1 MSRSLA
7 PLLNRQSICSSCLR
21 NFRTTRPA
29 AAVLRRNNSN
39 SSSTPP
45 SSSDNISDMFSEME
59 FPSPRKI
66 KPILERYKTV
76 YRRTE
81 SGVVVSQIEQRAE
94 GEEILPG
101 EMTAGPHMPISEQLR
116 VQMRRVLYPLTLIT
130 AYSDP
135 EDPKTWNGMTISSF
149 NTVSLDPVP
158 LISFNVKFPSTTG
171 QIILDREL
179 FVVNVLCQHINSAK
193 LCALFNSRPPVKASE
208 LDPDAELPRRDGSDG
223 LRAVHENP
231 SPYVQRQMAN
241 QKMEPKFRPL
251 SGPFKDMPVYRTGY
265 GLRLIPNV
273 LLTSLGCQLRKVVTA
288 GDHRIII
295 AEVMD
300 VYGAIGDRPSERRR
314 FHLQGERLEREM
326 AQTYRNGK
334 YVRHRTENVFDV
346 SQVESGQKVLLD
358 DASIDF
364 KHMKRRKSDVITEIL

>member
-7 PLLNRQSICSSCLR
+7 SLVNRQSICSSCLR
-21 NFRTTRPA
+21 NFRTTRPT
-29 AAVLRRNNSN
+29 AVLLRRNNS
-39 SSSTPP
+39 STSP
-45 SSSDNISDMFSEME
+45 SSSDDISDMFSEME

-66 KPILERYKTV
+66 KPIIERYKTV
-76 YRRTE
+76 YRQAQN
-81 SGVVVSQIEQRAE
+81 GAILSQIEQRAE
-94 GEEILPG
+94 DEEILPEEIG
-101 EMTAGPHMPISEQLR
+101 AGPYMPISEQLR
-116 VQMRRVLYPLTLIT
+116 VQMRRVLYPLTLVT
-130 AYSDP
+130 AYSNPD
-135 EDPKTWNGMTISSF
+135 DPKTWNGMTISSF
-149 NTVSLDPVP
+149 NTVSMDPVP

-171 QIILDREL
+171 QMILDREL

-208 LDPDAELPRRDGSDG
+208 LDAGAELPRRDGSDG

-231 SPYVQRQMAN
+231 TAYVQRQMAH

-265 GLRLIPNV
+265 GIRLIPNV
-273 LLTSLGCQLRKVVTA
+273 LLTSLGCQLRKVVSA

-300 VYGAIGDRPSERRR
+300 VYGAVGDRPAERRR

-346 SQVESGQKVLLD
+346 SMVEAGQRVLLD

-364 KHMKRRKSDVITEIL
+364 KFMKRRKSDLITEIE

>member
-1 MSRSLA
+1 
-7 PLLNRQSICSSCLR
+7 
-21 NFRTTRPA
+21 
-29 AAVLRRNNSN
+29 
-39 SSSTPP
+39 
-45 SSSDNISDMFSEME
+45 MFSEME

-66 KPILERYKTV
+66 KPIVERYKTV
-76 YRRTE
+76 YRMTQ
-81 SGVVVSQIEQRAE
+81 SGTVLSQIEQRAE
-94 GEEILPG
+94 GEEILPE
-101 EMTAGPHMPISEQLR
+101 EMGAGPYLPISEQLR
-116 VQMRRVLYPLTLIT
+116 IQMRRVLYPLTLIT

-135 EDPKTWNGMTISSF
+135 DDPKTWNGMTISSF
-149 NTVSLDPVP
+149 NTVSMDPVP

-179 FVVNVLCQHINSAK
+179 FVVNVLCQHINAAK
-193 LCALFNSRPPVKASE
+193 ICALFNARPPIKASE
-208 LDPDAELPRRDGSDG
+208 LDPDADLPRRDGSDG

-231 SPYVQRQMAN
+231 SPYVQRQMPN

-265 GLRLIPNV
+265 GIRLIPNV
-273 LLTSLGCQLRKVVTA
+273 LLASLGCQLRKVVTA

-300 VYGAIGDRPSERRR
+300 VYGAIGDRPAERRR

-346 SQVESGQKVLLD
+346 SMVEAGQKVLLD
-358 DASIDF
+358 DPSVDF
-364 KHMKRRKSDVITEIL
+364 KFMKRRRSDVITEIE

>member
-7 PLLNRQSICSSCLR
+7 SLANRQSICSSCLR
-21 NFRTTRPA
+21 NFRTTRPT
-29 AAVLRRNNSN
+29 AVLPRRNNS
-39 SSSTPP
+39 STSP
-45 SSSDNISDMFSEME
+45 SSSDDISDMFSEME

-66 KPILERYKTV
+66 KPIIERYKTV
-76 YRRTE
+76 YRQAQN
-81 SGVVVSQIEQRAE
+81 GAILSQIEQRAE
-94 GEEILPG
+94 DEEILPEEIG
-101 EMTAGPHMPISEQLR
+101 AGPYMPISEQLR
-116 VQMRRVLYPLTLIT
+116 VQMRRVLYPLTLVT
-130 AYSDP
+130 AYSNPD
-135 EDPKTWNGMTISSF
+135 DPKTWNGMTISSF
-149 NTVSLDPVP
+149 NTVSMDPVP

-208 LDPDAELPRRDGSDG
+208 LDAGAELPRRDGSDG

-231 SPYVQRQMAN
+231 TA
-241 QKMEPKFRPL
+241 PL

-265 GLRLIPNV
+265 GIRLIPNV
-273 LLTSLGCQLRKVVTA
+273 LLASLGCQLRKVVSA

-300 VYGAIGDRPSERRR
+300 VYGAVGDRPAERRR

-346 SQVESGQKVLLD
+346 SMVEAGQRVLLD

-364 KHMKRRKSDVITEIL
+364 KFMKRRKSDLITEIE